1 VTDDIPVMLL
11 DGLGGLADDNLRTL
25 IDYLED
31 RAEFLV
37 FTTHPENTTFEDHTI
52 DPTEWSVVSP
62 ESNTVSN

>member
-1 VTDDIPVMLL
+1 VLDVWL
-11 DGLGGLADDNLRTL
+11 DGLGGLADDNLGTL

-37 FTTHPENTTFEDHTI
+37 FTTHPENTAFEDHTI

-62 ESNTVSN
+62 EHSPPPN